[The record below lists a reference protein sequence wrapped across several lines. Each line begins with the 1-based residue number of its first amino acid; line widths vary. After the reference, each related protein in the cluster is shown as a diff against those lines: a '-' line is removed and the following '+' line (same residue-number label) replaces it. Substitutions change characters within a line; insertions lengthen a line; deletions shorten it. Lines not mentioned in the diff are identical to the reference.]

1 MYICIP
7 KAYLKSRNFIC
18 LFHDVDC
25 SGSNF
30 REKICVYYFGTVFL
44 NNISSNTCY
53 VLEVLFQMGTST
65 IYVLPD
71 YCPFSSF
78 FSHHFN
84 SSFYFILWAHLIF
97 YLLGFPGRSV
107 VEESAC
113 HCRRHQFI
121 VCIIGKIPWR
131 RKWQFTPSF
140 LPGESHGLRRL
151 VGYHPWGS
159 KESDD

>member
-1 MYICIP
+1 
-7 KAYLKSRNFIC
+7 
-18 LFHDVDC
+18 
-25 SGSNF
+25 
-30 REKICVYYFGTVFL
+30 
-44 NNISSNTCY
+44 
-53 VLEVLFQMGTST
+53 MGTST

-159 KESDD
+159 KESDDWATEHICMLLTYFQQYLFSLVLLPTHFFFFFLSTLWGVWDLSSPTRDRICTPCSGSVES